1 VISLCS
7 FTVSQVEPYSD
18 EVMAASK
25 IVGAAKVKLATTQA
39 SAARDWHV
47 LNALENS
54 DEHMQLNVSRL
65 MRHHVLGVFGNR
77 DVALAGWVVVLFC
90 LSCGSV

>member
-1 VISLCS
+1 MAGL
-7 FTVSQVEPYSD
+7 QVEPYSD

-25 IVGAAKVKLATTQA
+25 IVGAAKVKLATAQA

-54 DEHMQLNVSRL
+54 DEHMQLNV
-65 MRHHVLGVFGNR
+65 GC
-77 DVALAGWVVVLFC
+77 LACQWLVLFGC
-90 LSCGSV
+90 